1 MFSLQQESAS
11 LTESLLSTSTQLNA
25 WDFAVI
31 ETAVAHPTGHNSV
44 AFGQHLDDA
53 GDLLRYRARF
63 GGAPRKP
70 PQEIDFDAK
79 DERDAKRR
87 LRVMLASPVLP
98 LDLELICL
106 SALDE
111 EKAERRQQR
120 TRFLLRAFA
129 DHFQWLKG
137 SGGER
142 AELPDLDLSEIALEG
157 RDLSQA
163 NFRGADLS
171 GASLQK
177 SRLSGANFS
186 GAVLRGADLRG
197 ADLSGADLSNADLRG
212 AVLIGAK
219 LEGVDTWRAN
229 FAGAVIAPE
238 CLHQILGCKRQL
250 ERI

>member
-1 MFSLQQESAS
+1 MTDSALGHS
-11 LTESLLSTSTQLNA
+11 S
-25 WDFAVI
+25 
-31 ETAVAHPTGHNSV
+31 GHNSA
-44 AFGQHLDDA
+44 AFGQQLGEA
-53 GDLLRYRARF
+53 ADLRRYRARF
-63 GGAPRKP
+63 GKGPRKP
-70 PQEIDFDAK
+70 AQEIDFEAADTS
-79 DERDAKRR
+79 DAKRR
-87 LRVMLASPVLP
+87 LRVMLATPILP
-98 LDLELICL
+98 ADLELICL
-106 SALDE
+106 SAQDE

-120 TRFLLRAFA
+120 TRFLLRALC

-142 AELPDLDLSEIALEG
+142 AELPDLDLSDIALEG

-163 NFRGADLS
+163 NFKGSDLS

-212 AVLIGAK
+212 AILIGAK

-229 FAGAVIAPE
+229 FAGAVITPE
-238 CLHQILGCKRQL
+238 NLHQILGCKRQL